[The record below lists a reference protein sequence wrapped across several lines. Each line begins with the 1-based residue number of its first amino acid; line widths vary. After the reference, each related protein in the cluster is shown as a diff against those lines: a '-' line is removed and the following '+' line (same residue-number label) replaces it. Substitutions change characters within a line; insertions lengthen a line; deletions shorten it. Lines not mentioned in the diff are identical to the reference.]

1 MNIHNSHRA
10 EDHSAF
16 LLDDLLPAIV
26 GYADSKGVPTEVVA
40 FAAFLAMATII
51 RSKGVGRET
60 IIKALDAMHCP
71 THEAPEAMQ

>member
-1 MNIHNSHRA
+1 MNLYDGHRV

-51 RSKGVGRET
+51 RSKGVGRDV
-60 IIKALDAMHCP
+60 IIRAVDAMHLP
-71 THEAPEAMQ
+71 THEAPETMQ

>member
-1 MNIHNSHRA
+1 MKLYDGHMV

-40 FAAFLAMATII
+40 FAAFMAMATII
-51 RSKGVGRET
+51 RAKGVGRDA
-60 IIKALDAMHCP
+60 IIRAVDAMYRP